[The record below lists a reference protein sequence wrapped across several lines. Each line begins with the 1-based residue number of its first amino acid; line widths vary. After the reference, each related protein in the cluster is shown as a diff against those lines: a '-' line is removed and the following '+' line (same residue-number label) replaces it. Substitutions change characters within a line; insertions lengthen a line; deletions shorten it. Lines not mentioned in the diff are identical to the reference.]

1 MDIQTLLIFAGMVFL
16 ASVINGVSG
25 FGFGIVV
32 LMVFPYIFG
41 YTHAVAMAVMMATML
56 VCYNAYLYRKHINRT
71 WILPWSLLCFV
82 SDFFAVRFL
91 KHLGDG
97 PLMLRLLG
105 CCFVLMAIYLLW
117 GQKIIKVRASYTSMS
132 VLAIL
137 SGLIQGVFG
146 VGGPLMAAFFLI
158 VCRSKEEYIGTLQM
172 ASVTTFGIDLIM
184 RMLNG
189 MIDATVLSYSTLG
202 IVFILAG
209 LFVAKKLVRH
219 MSAALLKN
227 IVCVLMLFSGIHMV
241 V

>member
-1 MDIQTLLIFAGMVFL
+1 MDIQTLLIFVGMVFL

-32 LMVFPYIFG
+32 LMVFPYTFS

-56 VCYNAYLYRKHINRT
+56 VCYNAYLYRKHINWT

-97 PLMLRLLG
+97 PLMLKLLG
-105 CCFVLMAIYLLW
+105 WCFVLMAIYLLW

-146 VGGPLMAAFFLI
+146 VGGPLMAAFFLV

-189 MIDATVLSYSTLG
+189 MIDATVLSYSALG

-219 MSAALLKN
+219 MSAQLLKN